1 MTSLHEF
8 GIVRYYLFDSG
19 ATLDILELKKTLYY
33 REQPSMRDSF
43 LSIKTTYLFSDLDT
57 YLERGL

>member
-19 ATLDILELKKTLYY
+19 ATLDILELKKTFYY
-33 REQPSMRDSF
+33 KEQPSMRDSF
-43 LSIKTTYLFSDLDT
+43 LSLNTGYLFSDLNT
-57 YLERGL
+57 YLKRGL